1 MKVLELLKSKIG
13 AISKAGL
20 FAVSLTGGMVAL
32 NVYNYASD
40 RPAALQP
47 EVRSLSQII
56 SSGGELPREYS
67 GINLDAR
74 GVEFASAE
82 ERALQEGALLAS
94 FDGGEAQVQ
103 ALEGIDPINVQ
114 GTVFSGGEAGLGFNQ
129 GAVEVGPNGSG
140 AGAGGSGNNGGSGG
154 DAVEAAN
161 KTIINKLGEAGVN
174 NGGLKRA
181 SIATVNAG
189 GASSFSPYGN
199 AGVSPSGTPSATPVG
214 PSSISGI
221 PSLEGTTLVHAP
233 ASLRGA
239 TGSGFVAPNRNVNYR
254 GGINSPMGRDLKNIA
269 VQSSKVAA
277 ARHKQTN
284 SHAQVF
290 MASSQ
295 QGLGTHAVGD
305 DVGAGDSGV
314 GAAEDFEE
322 DLKNK
327 EGNLGAKIDEIDTT
341 EQERKD
347 HRTRLQ
353 KQMVSLLFTTF
364 LGMMTIATMKSNKP
378 WGLVVAIAVTA
389 LLAGLIGLFV
399 ADCAVY
405 IDKYKEG
412 SGWAIAGI
420 AMAAVFATGVV
431 FAWVSKAV
439 TTWFNN
445 IATGAL
451 STNMGVSLLA
461 GAVLGTLGPGMS
473 ITNAIEEGKMLFGD
487 DDKSGLKNG

>member
-32 NVYNYASD
+32 NVYNYVSD

-103 ALEGIDPINVQ
+103 ALEGINPINVQ

-140 AGAGGSGNNGGSGG
+140 AGAGGSGNNGGGVG
-154 DAVEAAN
+154 DAVAAAN
-161 KTIINKLGEAGVN
+161 QTIINKLGDAGVN

-199 AGVSPSGTPSATPVG
+199 TGVSPSGTPSVTPVG

-221 PSLEGTTLVHAP
+221 PSLEGTTLVHTP

-254 GGINSPMGRDLKNIA
+254 GGINSQVGRDLKGIA
-269 VQSSKVAA
+269 VDSAKVAA

-322 DLKNK
+322 DLNTK
-327 EGNLGAKIDEIDTT
+327 EGDLGAKIDEIDTT

-347 HRTRLQ
+347 HRDRLV
-353 KQMVSLLFTTF
+353 KQMFSLMVTTFVGMISIASLKNSGPWGIVGAAAVSLL
-364 LGMMTIATMKSNKP
+364 
-378 WGLVVAIAVTA
+378 
-389 LLAGLIGLFV
+389 LLGLILLFF
-399 ADCAVY
+399 ADCREYA
-405 IDKYKEG
+405 IKYDEQE
-412 SGWAIAGI
+412 GWAIAGYV
-420 AMAAVFATGVV
+420 MSAVFLVGIGL
-431 FAWVSKAV
+431 AWVGS
-439 TTWFNN
+439 
-445 IATGAL
+445 IAEWLVSVGEAMFA
-451 STNMGVSLLA
+451 NMGVGLLVGSLV
-461 GAVLGTLGPGMS
+461 GVLGPGMS
-473 ITNAIEEGKMLFGD
+473 INNAIEEGKMVFGD

>member
-103 ALEGIDPINVQ
+103 ALEGINPVNVQ

-140 AGAGGSGNNGGSGG
+140 AGAGGSGNNGGGVG
-154 DAVEAAN
+154 DAVAAAN
-161 KTIINKLGEAGVN
+161 QTVINKLGDAGVN

-189 GASSFSPYGN
+189 GGSASFSPYGN
-199 AGVSPSGTPSATPVG
+199 AGVSPNSTPSATPIG
-214 PSSISGI
+214 PSSISGM

-233 ASLRGA
+233 ASLRGS
-239 TGSGFVAPNRNVNYR
+239 TGSGFIPANRNVNYR
-254 GGINSPMGRDLKNIA
+254 GGINSQVGRDLKGIA
-269 VQSSKVAA
+269 VDSAKVAA

-322 DLKNK
+322 DLKTK
-327 EGNLGAKIDEIDTT
+327 EGDLGAKIDEIDTT

-347 HRTRLQ
+347 HRDRLI
-353 KQMVSLLFTTF
+353 KQMLSLMVTTF
-364 LGMMTIATMKSNKP
+364 VGMISIATLKNSGP
-378 WGLVVAIAVTA
+378 WGIVGAAAVTA
-389 LLAGLIGLFV
+389 LLVGLIALFF
-399 ADCAVY
+399 ADCREYA
-405 IDKYKEG
+405 IKYNEQE
-412 SGWAIAGI
+412 GWAIAGYV
-420 AMAAVFATGVV
+420 MAGVFLVGVGL
-431 FAWVSKAV
+431 AWVGSIAEWLVSVGKAM
-439 TTWFNN
+439 FAN
-445 IATGAL
+445 L
-451 STNMGVSLLA
+451 GVSLLVGSIL
-461 GAVLGTLGPGMS
+461 GALGPSMS